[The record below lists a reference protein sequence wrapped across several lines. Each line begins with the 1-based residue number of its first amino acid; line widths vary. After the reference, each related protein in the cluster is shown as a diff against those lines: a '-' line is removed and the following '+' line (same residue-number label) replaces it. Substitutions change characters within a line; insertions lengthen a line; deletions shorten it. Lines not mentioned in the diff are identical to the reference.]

1 MKVTRYP
8 VILVHGIILKD
19 GHFFKSFGNIERS
32 LKKNGYAVFTA
43 PTDGFGTIENNA
55 AQLKAYVEK
64 ILGEEHAE
72 KVNLIAH
79 SKGGLDSICMIKQYG
94 MEDKVA
100 SLTTIS
106 TPHLGSP
113 IASYILNC
121 PEWILKIIASNIDL
135 CYSILGDINPN
146 SLEVCKQLKQRDKAE
161 FIDFSEKV
169 YCQSYSSICMIK
181 QYGMEDKVASLTTI
195 STPHLGSPIAS
206 YILNCPEWI
215 LKIIASNIDLCYSI
229 LGDINPNSLEVC
241 KQLKQRDKA
250 EFIDFS
256 EKVYCQSYSTTLKSE
271 DDDIIMGIPYYFSK
285 QLEKKDTDGL
295 VSVDSSKF
303 ENYRGNCEEDS
314 ISHSEIVG
322 LTINQGKKERIVR
335 FYLQMLSEL
344 AEMGF

>member
-8 VILVHGIILKD
+8 VILVHGIILKE
-19 GHFFKSFGNIERS
+19 GHFFKSFGNIEER
-32 LKKNGYAVFTA
+32 LRRNGYTVYTA

-64 ILGEEHAE
+64 ILAEEHAE

-79 SKGGLDSICMIKQYG
+79 SKGGLDSICMIKQNG

-121 PEWILKIIASNIDL
+121 PEWILKFISSNIDL
-135 CYSILGDINPN
+135 CYSILGDKNPN
-146 SLEVCKQLKQRDKAE
+146 SLEVCRQLQQREKAE
-161 FIDFSEKV
+161 LIDFS
-169 YCQSYSSICMIK
+169 
-181 QYGMEDKVASLTTI
+181 D
-195 STPHLGSPIAS
+195 
-206 YILNCPEWI
+206 
-215 LKIIASNIDLCYSI
+215 
-229 LGDINPNSLEVC
+229 
-241 KQLKQRDKA
+241 
-250 EFIDFS
+250 
-256 EKVYCQSYSTTLKSE
+256 KVYCQSYSTTLKSE

-285 QLEKKDTDGL
+285 HLEQQKDTDGL
-295 VSVDSSKF
+295 VSVESSKF
-303 ENYRGNCEEDS
+303 EHYRGNCEEDS

-322 LTINQGKKERIVR
+322 ITINQEKKDKIVK

>member
-64 ILGEEHAE
+64 ILGEAHAE

-79 SKGGLDSICMIKQYG
+79 SKGGLD
-94 MEDKVA
+94 
-100 SLTTIS
+100 
-106 TPHLGSP
+106 
-113 IASYILNC
+113 
-121 PEWILKIIASNIDL
+121 
-135 CYSILGDINPN
+135 
-146 SLEVCKQLKQRDKAE
+146 
-161 FIDFSEKV
+161 
-169 YCQSYSSICMIK
+169 SICMIK

-322 LTINQGKKERIVR
+322 LTINQGKRERIVR